1 MCGRYLFLPDE
12 QIEEIKNILQR
23 INQKFHDTPFLN
35 KLKIGEI
42 FPTELVPV
50 VVAGNDEKD
59 ATIARWGFPIEG
71 KKQVIINARAET
83 LLEKWTFKRIVHQRC
98 LIPAVGFYEWKK
110 REDSKQKFLI
120 KPQDRSLFYMAG
132 LYERINLEDGTQID
146 AFVIITTQPNSQ
158 VKPIHDRMPAI
169 LKKEHED
176 LWLFEKGDER
186 KLKKLFDAVLKPYEG
201 EMEIEKVE
209 K

>member
-23 INQKFHDTPFLN
+23 INQKFYGTPFLD

-50 VVAGNDEKD
+50 VVASEGEKD

-83 LLEKWTFKRIVHQRC
+83 LLEKWTFKKIAHQRC
-98 LIPAVGFYEWKK
+98 LIPAVGFYEWQKK
-110 REDSKQKFLI
+110 DDSKQKLLI

-132 LYERINLEDGTQID
+132 LYNKINLEDGTELD
-146 AFVIITTQPNSQ
+146 VFVIITTQPNSQ
-158 VKPIHDRMPAI
+158 IEPIHSRMPAI

-176 LWLFEKGDER
+176 LWLFEKGNE
-186 KLKKLFDAVLKPYEG
+186 KILKKLFDAVLKPYEG
-201 EMEIEKVE
+201 EMEIEEVKE
-209 K
+209 

>member
-23 INQKFHDTPFLN
+23 INQKFYGTPFLD

-50 VVAGNDEKD
+50 VVASEDGKD
-59 ATIARWGFPIEG
+59 ATIARWGLPIEG

-83 LLEKWTFKRIVHQRC
+83 LLEKWTFKKIAHQRC
-98 LIPAVGFYEWKK
+98 LVPAVGFYEWQKQD
-110 REDSKQKFLI
+110 DSKQKLLI

-132 LYERINLEDGTQID
+132 LYEKINLGDDTEID
-146 AFVIITTQPNSQ
+146 AFVIITTQPNFQ
-158 VKPIHDRMPAI
+158 IKPIHDRMPVV
-169 LKKEHED
+169 LKKEYED
-176 LWLFEKGDER
+176 LWLFEKGDEKILR
-186 KLKKLFDAVLKPYEG
+186 KLFETVLKPYEG
-201 EMEIEKVE
+201 EMEIEKINE
-209 K
+209 